1 MYSHEIKQL
10 LELKNYLLDRKEAN
24 KILNIKNSPQINH
37 VKYNTYDDN
46 FEMWTSDNYYF
57 KFKIKRKEMKNGTI
71 YRKNSRFK

>member
-1 MYSHEIKQL
+1 MYSNEIKQL

-24 KILNIKNSPQINH
+24 KILNIKDSPQINH

-57 KFKIKRKEMKNGTI
+57 KFKVKNRRIK
-71 YRKNSRFK
+71 

>member
-24 KILNIKNSPQINH
+24 KILNIKDSPQINH

-57 KFKIKRKEMKNGTI
+57 KFKVKRKGK
-71 YRKNSRFK
+71 

>member
-10 LELKNYLLDRKEAN
+10 LELKTYLLDRKEAN
-24 KILNIKNSPQINH
+24 KILNIKDSPQINH

-57 KFKIKRKEMKNGTI
+57 KFKVKNRRIK
-71 YRKNSRFK
+71 